1 MINSL
6 LKGSV
11 LSGEYREVYKADE
24 IFFILTNYVLLD
36 YIKSKKKTFTDKI
49 CIIEFIDNF

>member
-1 MINSL
+1 L

-11 LSGEYREVYKADE
+11 VSVEYREVNKADE
-24 IFFILTNYVLLD
+24 IFYILTNYVLLD
-36 YIKSKKKTFTDKI
+36 YIKSKKIYTDKI

>member
-1 MINSL
+1 ML
-6 LKGSV
+6 QGSV